1 MARRASGGGLLNEAK
16 ACLAKAKTVE
26 ELRQAQAVVLPL
38 EFGLSLQ
45 QTAQAIGVS
54 VGWACQ
60 LRTRFVREG
69 GASSPTRSKPGGRR
83 RENMSRE
90 EEAEFLA
97 PFFEKAKVGGILIVS
112 EIKQALDARLG
123 RKVALASAYNL
134 LHRHG
139 WRKLAPDKRHPQ
151 ADVAAQEEWKKN
163 SPTSS
168 GKSTGSGKAKGR
180 SG

>member
-1 MARRASGGGLLNEAK
+1 MARKASGKDVLEAAKAQLAEAK
-16 ACLAKAKTVE
+16 TAE
-26 ELRQAQAVVLPL
+26 QLRQAQAVVFPL
-38 EFGLSLQ
+38 EFGLSLE
-45 QTAQAIGVS
+45 QTAKAIGLS

-69 GASSPTRSKPGGRR
+69 GGVQSIRGGRR
-83 RENMSRE
+83 RENLTRE
-90 EEAEFLA
+90 DEVAFLA
-97 PFFEKAKVGGILIVS
+97 PFFEKAKVGGILIVG

-123 RKVALASAYNL
+123 RTVALASAYNL

-163 SPTSS
+163 FPIAS
-168 GKSTGSGKAKGR
+168 KK
-180 SG
+180 

>member
-1 MARRASGGGLLNEAK
+1 MARRASGVELLDEAK

-26 ELRQAQAVVLPL
+26 ELRQAQAVVFPL

-60 LRTRFVREG
+60 LRTRFVHAG
-69 GASSPTRSKPGGRR
+69 GASDSSRPRPGGRR

-90 EEAEFLA
+90 EEAAFLA
-97 PFFEKAKVGGILIVS
+97 PFLEKAKVGGILIVG

-163 SPTSS
+163 CPTSS
-168 GKSTGSGKAKGR
+168 RKSTGSGKAKGR
-180 SG
+180 SD